1 MNARQKRLFEE
12 SLKKNPNLKMPSE
25 GSQSSGE
32 LTDEDMAL
40 LKQGVGD
47 KSGRPQNSP
56 TASGEAAEEAPAEAQ
71 TGSVMTYF
79 EEKGFG
85 FLRPDGGG
93 KDIFFHI
100 SRLHQGQATGSCARH
115 QGRLRS
121 GHGPQRQNRRQQRA
135 DPSGRKRNRPKADS
149 ALRLA
154 RLWDVWSAPL
164 GRFDPLLTPFC
175 KGWESTERH

>member
-1 MNARQKRLFEE
+1 
-12 SLKKNPNLKMPSE
+12 MPSE
-25 GSQSSGE
+25 ASQPAGE

-47 KSGRPQNSP
+47 KSGRPQNS
-56 TASGEAAEEAPAEAQ
+56 TVASSGEPSEEMPAEAQ

-100 SRLHQGQATGSCARH
+100 SRLHQGEATQLVPGTKVTYEL
-115 QGRLRS
+115 GM
-121 GHGPQRQNRRQQRA
+121 
-135 DPSGRKRNRPKADS
+135 DRNGKIAASSVRIIAAAEEKS
-149 ALRLA
+149 A
-154 RLWDVWSAPL
+154 
-164 GRFDPLLTPFC
+164 
-175 KGWESTERH
+175 

>member
-1 MNARQKRLFEE
+1 LNARQKRLFED
-12 SLKKNPNLKMPSE
+12 SLKKNPNLKMPAQA
-25 GSQSSGE
+25 GQSSAD

-47 KSGRPQNSP
+47 KSGRPQSM
-56 TASGEAAEEAPAEAQ
+56 ASGSGEPSEEVPAEAQ

-100 SRLHQGQATGSCARH
+100 SRLHQGQATELVPGAKVAYDLGMDRNGKIAASSV
-115 QGRLRS
+115 RLLA
-121 GHGPQRQNRRQQRA
+121 PEEKVA
-135 DPSGRKRNRPKADS
+135 PS
-149 ALRLA
+149 
-154 RLWDVWSAPL
+154 
-164 GRFDPLLTPFC
+164 
-175 KGWESTERH
+175 

>member
-1 MNARQKRLFEE
+1 LNARQKRLFEE

-25 GSQSSGE
+25 GSHAPGE

-47 KSGRPQNSP
+47 KSGRPQNMP
-56 TASGEAAEEAPAEAQ
+56 NASGEASEDAPAEAQ

-100 SRLHQGQATGSCARH
+100 SRLHQGQATELVPGTKVAYEL
-115 QGRLRS
+115 GM
-121 GHGPQRQNRRQQRA
+121 
-135 DPSGRKRNRPKADS
+135 DRNGKIAASSVRI
-149 ALRLA
+149 
-154 RLWDVWSAPL
+154 
-164 GRFDPLLTPFC
+164 LTA
-175 KGWESTERH
+175 TEEKPAAT

>member
-12 SLKKNPNLKMPSE
+12 SLKKNPNLKMPTE
-25 GSQSSGE
+25 SGPSTAE
-32 LTDEDMAL
+32 LTDDDLAL

-47 KSGRPQNSP
+47 KTGRPQH
-56 TASGEAAEEAPAEAQ
+56 TASTEGESSEDTAPGIQ

-100 SRLHQGQATGSCARH
+100 SRLHQGDATALVPGAKVAYDL
-115 QGRLRS
+115 GM
-121 GHGPQRQNRRQQRA
+121 
-135 DPSGRKRNRPKADS
+135 DRNGKIAASSVR
-149 ALRLA
+149 
-154 RLWDVWSAPL
+154 
-164 GRFDPLLTPFC
+164 LLTP
-175 KGWESTERH
+175 EEIPPA

>member
-12 SLKKNPNLKMPSE
+12 SQKKNPNLKMPSE
-25 GSQSSGE
+25 VSQPAGE

-47 KSGRPQNSP
+47 KSGRPQSIAAP
-56 TASGEAAEEAPAEAQ
+56 SGDSQEEVATEAQ

-100 SRLHQGQATGSCARH
+100 SRLHQGQATDLVPGAKVAYEL
-115 QGRLRS
+115 GM
-121 GHGPQRQNRRQQRA
+121 
-135 DPSGRKRNRPKADS
+135 DRNGKIAASSVRILS
-149 ALRLA
+149 AEDQPA
-154 RLWDVWSAPL
+154 
-164 GRFDPLLTPFC
+164 G
-175 KGWESTERH
+175 

>member
-12 SLKKNPNLKMPSE
+12 SLKKNPNLKMPSVAANAR
-25 GSQSSGE
+25 E

-47 KSGRPQNSP
+47 KTGRPQHIP
-56 TASGEAAEEAPAEAQ
+56 AAAGGENAEDSAPEQQ

-100 SRLHQGQATGSCARH
+100 SRLHQGQATELVPGAKVSFDLGMDRNGKIAASSV
-115 QGRLRS
+115 RLL
-121 GHGPQRQNRRQQRA
+121 GPPGDASQQ
-135 DPSGRKRNRPKADS
+135 S
-149 ALRLA
+149 A
-154 RLWDVWSAPL
+154 
-164 GRFDPLLTPFC
+164 
-175 KGWESTERH
+175 

>member
-1 MNARQKRLFEE
+1 LNARQKRLFEE
-12 SLKKNPNLKMPSE
+12 SLKKNPNLKMPTE
-25 GSQSSGE
+25 SSHAAGE

-47 KSGRPQNSP
+47 KTGRPQNATVS
-56 TASGEAAEEAPAEAQ
+56 SGEAADDGAMEAQ

-100 SRLHQGQATGSCARH
+100 SRLHQGDATQLVPGAKVSYELGMDRNGKIAASSV
-115 QGRLRS
+115 RLL
-121 GHGPQRQNRRQQRA
+121 PPEEKVPA
-135 DPSGRKRNRPKADS
+135 
-149 ALRLA
+149 
-154 RLWDVWSAPL
+154 
-164 GRFDPLLTPFC
+164 
-175 KGWESTERH
+175 

>member
-1 MNARQKRLFEE
+1 LNARQKRLFEE

-25 GSQSSGE
+25 TIPSTAE

-47 KSGRPQNSP
+47 KTGRPQNASP
-56 TASGEAAEEAPAEAQ
+56 ADGESAEDSAPEVQ

-100 SRLHQGQATGSCARH
+100 SRLHQGDATALVPGAKVAYDLGMDRNGKIAASSV
-115 QGRLRS
+115 RLL
-121 GHGPQRQNRRQQRA
+121 GPDEIPA
-135 DPSGRKRNRPKADS
+135 A
-149 ALRLA
+149 
-154 RLWDVWSAPL
+154 
-164 GRFDPLLTPFC
+164 
-175 KGWESTERH
+175 

>member
-1 MNARQKRLFEE
+1 MNARQKRLFEDA
-12 SLKKNPNLKMPSE
+12 LKKNPNLKMPTA
-25 GSQSSGE
+25 GSHPSGE

-47 KSGRPQNSP
+47 KSGRPQHTS
-56 TASGEAAEEAPAEAQ
+56 AVSSGEAAEDGPADAQ

-100 SRLHQGQATGSCARH
+100 SRLHQGQATELAPGTKVSYDL
-115 QGRLRS
+115 GM
-121 GHGPQRQNRRQQRA
+121 
-135 DPSGRKRNRPKADS
+135 DRNGKIAASSVRILPPAEPAAPKS
-149 ALRLA
+149 
-154 RLWDVWSAPL
+154 
-164 GRFDPLLTPFC
+164 
-175 KGWESTERH
+175 

>member
-1 MNARQKRLFEE
+1 LNARQKRLFEE

-25 GSQSSGE
+25 TGQSAGE

-47 KSGRPQNSP
+47 KSGRPQSSAS
-56 TASGEAAEEAPAEAQ
+56 ASGDSAEEAPADAQ

-100 SRLHQGQATGSCARH
+100 SRLHQGDATALVPGAKVAYELGMDRNGKIAASSVRLLVPEEKPAQA
-115 QGRLRS
+115 
-121 GHGPQRQNRRQQRA
+121 
-135 DPSGRKRNRPKADS
+135 
-149 ALRLA
+149 
-154 RLWDVWSAPL
+154 
-164 GRFDPLLTPFC
+164 
-175 KGWESTERH
+175 

>member
-25 GSQSSGE
+25 TSQPAGE

-47 KSGRPQNSP
+47 KSGRPQHAAAA
-56 TASGEAAEEAPAEAQ
+56 ASGEASEEAPADAQ

-100 SRLHQGQATGSCARH
+100 SRLHQGDATALVPGAKVAYDL
-115 QGRLRS
+115 GM
-121 GHGPQRQNRRQQRA
+121 
-135 DPSGRKRNRPKADS
+135 DRNGKIAASSVR
-149 ALRLA
+149 
-154 RLWDVWSAPL
+154 
-164 GRFDPLLTPFC
+164 LLTPEE
-175 KGWESTERH
+175 KPT